1 MLRLLLKTAYRGPQ
15 QATDCE
21 VEAILHE
28 ENSGNASVWCTLSF
42 HVHQAI

>member
-1 MLRLLLKTAYRGPQ
+1 MRMLLLKTAYRGPQ
-15 QATDCE
+15 QATAYE

-28 ENSGNASVWCTLSF
+28 ENSGNASVWCALSF